1 MDSYQR
7 SLSDMSKRML
17 GQQSK
22 AVDDSNPPG
31 SPTAKVQPLPTTTTT
46 TTEAGSGDNKQRT
59 MPPPYPGKI
68 GSIVIIHPAFII
80 SMVTN

>member
-31 SPTAKVQPLPTTTTT
+31 SPTAKVQPLPTTTN
-46 TTEAGSGDNKQRT
+46 TTEAGSGDNKQRN

-68 GSIVIIHPAFII
+68 KILL
-80 SMVTN
+80 